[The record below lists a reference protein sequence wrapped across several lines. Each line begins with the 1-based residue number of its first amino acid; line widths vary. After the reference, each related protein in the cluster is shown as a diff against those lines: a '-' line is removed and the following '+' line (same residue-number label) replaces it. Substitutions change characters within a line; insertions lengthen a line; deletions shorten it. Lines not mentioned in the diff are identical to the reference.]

1 MRLLVGD
8 KMAEGCGNR
17 THREPEGPAAD
28 FEDQETHQDPGPSTV
43 ANASIR
49 RLVPPSPPRD
59 ARPATASA
67 AHAPMHSLLTSAR
80 PRSGTIL
87 AALALALALD
97 LSGCAPRPTSE
108 QAPAPATAVSTVVDS
123 PLDGLPVP
131 RAAAT
136 QRPLAIIVE
145 NHPEARPQWGLSRAA
160 RVYESLTE
168 GPITRY
174 LAVFGAEDV
183 DRVGPVRSIRTQFL
197 NYVMETGAG
206 LAHVGGNEDALD
218 LIPELHVTNL
228 DEFRF
233 PQAYR
238 RIPRPG
244 IAYEHTM
251 FTSTAALRDVTDEHG
266 WGEWAAIA
274 HPTWKDGAPPSQR
287 PGSQIVTI
295 DFSDRLYRVRWLYR
309 RDTNDYAR
317 ELAGRPD
324 VDAGTGTVL
333 RAATVSI
340 MVVPRVQG
348 RTHIRED
355 TWTYDDVGSGP
366 AWVIEDGV
374 VTPATWHKSSRGARL
389 VFTDRSSGAEIAMDR
404 GPQWIE
410 IVPPTVTPVFE

>member
-1 MRLLVGD
+1 MLGGRRVGRALLRSTASHSV
-8 KMAEGCGNR
+8 NR
-17 THREPEGPAAD
+17 TP
-28 FEDQETHQDPGPSTV
+28 T
-43 ANASIR
+43 N
-49 RLVPPSPPRD
+49 
-59 ARPATASA
+59 
-67 AHAPMHSLLTSAR
+67 AR
-80 PRSGTIL
+80 PRSRSIL
-87 AALALALALD
+87 AALTLAAALGV
-97 LSGCAPRPTSE
+97 SGCAPRPTSE
-108 QAPAPATAVSTVVDS
+108 QAPPAYATTASTVVES
-123 PLDGLPVP
+123 PLDGRPVS

-174 LAVFGAEDV
+174 LAVFGTEDV

-197 NYVMETGAG
+197 NYVMETGAA

-218 LIPELHVTNL
+218 LIPALRVTNL

-233 PQAYR
+233 PRAYR
-238 RIPRPG
+238 RIPRRG

-266 WGEWAAIA
+266 WGEWSAVA
-274 HPTWKDGAPPSQR
+274 HPAWKDDAPPSQR

-295 DFSDRLYRVRWLYR
+295 EFSDPRFRVRWLYR

-317 ELAGRPD
+317 ELADQPD
-324 VDAGTGTVL
+324 VDAGTGRVL
-333 RAATVSI
+333 RASTVSI
-340 MVVPRVQG
+340 MVVPRVEG

-374 VTPATWHKSSRGARL
+374 VTPATWHKDSRGARL
-389 VFTDRSSGAEIAMDR
+389 VFTDRSGAEIAMDR

-410 IVPPTVTPVFE
+410 IVPPTVAPVFE

>member
-1 MRLLVGD
+1 M
-8 KMAEGCGNR
+8 
-17 THREPEGPAAD
+17 T
-28 FEDQETHQDPGPSTV
+28 
-43 ANASIR
+43 
-49 RLVPPSPPRD
+49 PPS
-59 ARPATASA
+59 AK
-67 AHAPMHSLLTSAR
+67 AR
-80 PRSGTIL
+80 PRFTSIL
-87 AALALALALD
+87 AALTLAAVLG
-97 LSGCAPRPTSE
+97 LSACAVRPTSR
-108 QAPAPATAVSTVVDS
+108 APHPYTTVIPIVVDS
-123 PLDGLPVP
+123 PLDGRPVP
-131 RAAAT
+131 RGGAP

-174 LAVFGAEDV
+174 LALFGPQDV

-197 NYVMETGAG
+197 NYVMETGAA

-233 PQAYR
+233 PGAYR

-251 FTSTAALRDVTDEHG
+251 FTSTAALRDVADEHG
-266 WGEWAAIA
+266 WGEWAAVA
-274 HPTWKDGAPPSQR
+274 HPAWKDDAPLSQR
-287 PGSQIVTI
+287 PAAQAVTI
-295 DFSDRLYRVRWLYR
+295 NFSDPLYRVRWLYR
-309 RDTNDYAR
+309 RDTNDYVR

-340 MVVPRVQG
+340 MVVPRVEG
-348 RTHIRED
+348 RTHIHED

-366 AWVIEDGV
+366 AWVVEDGV
-374 VTPATWHKSSRGARL
+374 VTPATWHKPSRGARL
-389 VFTDRSSGAEIAMDR
+389 FFTDRGGAEIAMDR